1 MNEVTYFM
9 WYMYNRW
16 NKEEAIAVF
25 GENLGNH
32 VFGKW
37 CHYRENGLGD
47 LYWYSELDNEC
58 RQKVVDR
65 ANYIYSR

>member
-9 WYMYNRW
+9 WYMFNRW
-16 NKEEAIAVF
+16 SKEEAIQLF
-25 GENLGNH
+25 GINLGEH
-32 VFGKW
+32 IFSKW
-37 CHYRENGLGD
+37 CHYRENGLGE

-65 ANYIYSR
+65 ASSIYSH

>member
-16 NKEEAIAVF
+16 SKEEAILLF
-25 GENLGNH
+25 GNNLGEH
-32 VFGKW
+32 IFSKW
-37 CHYRENGLGD
+37 CHHRQGLGD

-65 ANYIYSR
+65 ANEIYGK